1 MSKIII
7 ICLVIVI
14 IYLLYQKYNLKPIVK
29 ENKEVQTESSGMA
42 REILELES
50 ELADTKDMAGWE
62 KSELI
67 TQIRVLAKENHYLR
81 AHKETLIAKL
91 KKRDNN

>member
-50 ELADTKDMAGWE
+50 ELADTKDMAG
-62 KSELI
+62 
-67 TQIRVLAKENHYLR
+67 
-81 AHKETLIAKL
+81 
-91 KKRDNN
+91 